1 VRALVGWFYGCAL
14 LVAVC
19 LAACA
24 GPRHVLPVRVE
35 DPPVQEALVRS
46 LHRRYPAQYRL
57 VQRLALRTRGKQ
69 YDLVGYLVVSDAE
82 TLRAL
87 ALGEMGGRLFDFS
100 LERRVTI
107 ILKKPEGMPVR
118 PLTLGVAEDLRHL
131 FLPPPDLSLA
141 RRAGGS
147 PALVGNGPGARAV
160 EYAFDA
166 GGRYLQM
173 SVESEG
179 GGVVR
184 QASYADYRVLA
195 AATEAVPTRIVLEN
209 RRWQY
214 TLEIDA
220 LELIPG
226 LSPSPNREE

>member
-1 VRALVGWFYGCAL
+1 MRATVRSFYGCVL
-14 LVAVC
+14 LAAVC
-19 LAACA
+19 LVACA

-35 DPPVQEALVRS
+35 DPSLQEELVRS
-46 LHRRYPAQYRL
+46 LHRRYPTQYRM
-57 VQRLALRTRGKQ
+57 VQRLALQTRGKQ
-69 YDLVGYLVVSDAE
+69 YDLIGYLVVSDAE

-100 LERRVTI
+100 LEGSVTT
-107 ILKKPEGMPVR
+107 ILKKPEGMPGR

-141 RRAGGS
+141 RRADGS
-147 PALVGNGPGARAV
+147 PALVGNGPRARAV

-179 GGVVR
+179 GRAVR

-195 AATEAVPTRIVLEN
+195 PATEAVPTRIVLEN
-209 RRWQY
+209 RRWRY

-226 LSPSPNREE
+226 LSPSPSREE